1 MHPASWLDSAP
12 GHQEIPKPPSGGFF
26 IWGCYSF
33 KEAIDGEG
41 KLKLIKNICAQNF
54 PDWHQMDQQALDD
67 SYDNHKAVPE
77 SAAMFNDWIARSKA
91 FRSAHCQYLDI
102 PYGPLEREKI
112 DYYSAG
118 PNTPLVIFIHGGFWQ
133 QYSKNDFAFLA
144 ESYLK
149 EGISLAMVDYPLAP
163 QANMDQIVTSSANA
177 VQFIGQHISEW
188 GGNPQN
194 VILSGWSAGGHLC
207 VTSMSKMKVKAV
219 VSISGIYELEPLI
232 GSFLNKNLQMDLA
245 IAKRNSPMLNLPKG
259 TTPIYL
265 FIGGSELSEMRRQSY
280 AFADQ
285 LKGVKYPVELVDIPE
300 KNHFTML
307 EQFASPEGAVHSC
320 ILSTIKQ

>member
-1 MHPASWLDSAP
+1 VV
-12 GHQEIPKPPSGGFF
+12 F
-26 IWGCYSF
+26 ILECYSF
-33 KEAIDGEG
+33 KEAIDCGG

-307 EQFASPEGAVHSC
+307 EQFASLEGAVHSC

>member
-1 MHPASWLDSAP
+1 
-12 GHQEIPKPPSGGFF
+12 
-26 IWGCYSF
+26 
-33 KEAIDGEG
+33 
-41 KLKLIKNICAQNF
+41 
-54 PDWHQMDQQALDD
+54 MDQQALDD
-67 SYDNHKAVPE
+67 SYNNHKAIPE
-77 SAAMFNDWIARSKA
+77 SAAMFNDWIDRSKV
-91 FRSAHCQYLDI
+91 FRAAHSQYLDI

-112 DYYSAG
+112 DYFSAG

-133 QYSKNDFAFLA
+133 QYSKNDFAFLG

-163 QANMDQIVTSSANA
+163 QANMDQIVASSANA

-194 VILSGWSAGGHLC
+194 VILSGWSAGGHLAI
-207 VTSMSKMKVKAV
+207 TSMNGMKVKAV
-219 VSISGIYELEPLI
+219 VAISGIFELEPLI

-245 IAKRNSPMLNLPKG
+245 IAKRNSPMLNLPTG

-265 FIGGSELSEMRRQSY
+265 FVGGGELSEMRRQSY
-280 AFADQ
+280 EFADK
-285 LKGVKYPVELVDIPE
+285 LKAIQYPVELVDIPE

-307 EQFASPEGAVHSC
+307 EQFECPEGVIHGC
-320 ILSTIKQ
+320 IVSALKQ